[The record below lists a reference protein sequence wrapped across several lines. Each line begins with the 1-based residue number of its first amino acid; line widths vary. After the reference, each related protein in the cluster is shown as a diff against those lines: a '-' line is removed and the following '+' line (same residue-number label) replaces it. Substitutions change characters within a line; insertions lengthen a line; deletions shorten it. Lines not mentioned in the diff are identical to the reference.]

1 MRNDLTI
8 DTSTGA
14 LLNVGRVNVGEN
26 SLYINGSAIS
36 SSSWIGTGAYTTTI
50 GGVTYTVDKIIRND
64 GNITLVKLSDT
75 HFSMQHIAGSE
86 VIPTKITVGAN
97 QLFRAVGV
105 AIPLPDIAPHT
116 DLWARIAD
124 IPQYD
129 GYTPIGIIGYV
140 LWGSFCTYCTIAE
153 LHMWTSTSIR
163 YSVANPT
170 TDLTATNLSLSVDIL
185 YVKTA

>member
-14 LLNVGRVNVGEN
+14 LLNVSRVNVDEN
-26 SLYINGSAIS
+26 SLYINGTAVP
-36 SSSWIGTGAYTTTI
+36 SSSWTGTGAYTTTI
-50 GGVTYTVDKIIRND
+50 GGVTFTINKIVRNE
-64 GNITLVKLSDT
+64 GNITLIKNSDT
-75 HFSMQHIAGSE
+75 NFTMSKTAGSE
-86 VIPTKITVGAN
+86 VVPTKITVGAN

-116 DLWARIAD
+116 DLWARVVD

-140 LWGSFCTYCTIAE
+140 LWGSFCTYCTIVE
-153 LHMWTSTSIR
+153 LHMWTSSTIR